1 MGGDIAHFR
10 SRFPV
15 SLPSAV
21 QAFSFQNKGLL
32 EVKLAASIQ
41 EHTPTC
47 IEDSRKNSFRP
58 NIIEK
63 TRNVAWSDQAKCTKE
78 EREGD
83 IACRYTPR
91 RLAGTFR
98 QADVHHETEAES
110 KARRHNKTAPRSLLI
125 DSQLCTKFKSVKKDQ
140 RE

>member
-41 EHTPTC
+41 EHTPT
-47 IEDSRKNSFRP
+47 
-58 NIIEK
+58 
-63 TRNVAWSDQAKCTKE
+63 
-78 EREGD
+78 
-83 IACRYTPR
+83 Y
-91 RLAGTFR
+91 LY
-98 QADVHHETEAES
+98 
-110 KARRHNKTAPRSLLI
+110 
-125 DSQLCTKFKSVKKDQ
+125 
-140 RE
+140 